1 MHCIPPPDGKFCTG
15 DPAVQFG
22 INIMKSEVAYYRGLS
37 QISEQILK
45 DIMKGIFTLEPP
57 WDAAL
62 EARRLRKTAIGIL
75 FRWGSCWVGAHYST
89 KQKRLCVN
97 LIPFVTFWIV
107 FKGGMRP

>member
-1 MHCIPPPDGKFCTG
+1 MHCSPPPDGKFCTG

-45 DIMKGIFTLEPP
+45 DIMKSPL
-57 WDAAL
+57 WDVAL

-75 FRWGSCWVGAHYST
+75 FRWGSC
-89 KQKRLCVN
+89 
-97 LIPFVTFWIV
+97 
-107 FKGGMRP
+107 